1 MLSEEEA
8 KKFHGHLGPYLLLGY
23 IAGKYAVDKLRPKN
37 EFELKAMIKCPLKT
51 PFSCAIDGLQCSSS
65 CTFGKGNI
73 KVEDGNDIEIEV
85 GSGNKRIFFKV
96 RKEVLKK
103 LEELDMEEGV
113 KWLRSLQ
120 AEKIY
125 KIE

>member
-23 IAGKYAVDKLRPKN
+23 IAGKYAVDKLKPKN
-37 EFELKAMIKCPLKT
+37 EFEFKAMIKCPLKT

-85 GSGNKRIFFKV
+85 GSGDKRIFFKV

-103 LEELDMEEGV
+103 LEELDMQEGI

-120 AEKIY
+120 VEEIY
-125 KIE
+125 EIE